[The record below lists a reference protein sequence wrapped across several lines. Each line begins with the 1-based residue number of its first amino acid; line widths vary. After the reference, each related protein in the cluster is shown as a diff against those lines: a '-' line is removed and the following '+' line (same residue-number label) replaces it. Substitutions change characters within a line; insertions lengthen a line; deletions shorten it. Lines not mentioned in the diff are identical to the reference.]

1 MKRLLTL
8 TLLSIALTT
17 SNASILGASS
27 YEDCIL
33 ENMKNVSNSEVANQ
47 IAAACRTKFPSKAAP
62 SRSRNGIKECR
73 LYWDGWKLVKGVK
86 PSEEFKTLIL
96 SFDGT
101 PTLFLSLHK
110 KMLEELGADK
120 MQPGT
125 NLDGKMDAFISKNMP
140 TINAYCAN

>member
-1 MKRLLTL
+1 MIFPASHS
-8 TLLSIALTT
+8 SIF
-17 SNASILGASS
+17 GASS

-33 ENMKNVSNSEVANQ
+33 DNMKNVSNSEVANQ
-47 IAAACRTKFPSKAAP
+47 IAAACRTKFPNKGVPSKGK
-62 SRSRNGIKECR
+62 SGIKECR

-110 KMLEELGADK
+110 KKLEELGADK
-120 MQPGT
+120 MQPGAD
-125 NLDGKMDAFISKNMP
+125 LSEKMDSFISRNMS
-140 TINAYCAN
+140 TINAYCTN